1 MLCALIMAGGS
12 GQRFWPLSTEEKPKQ
27 LLELFTD
34 KSMIRETVDRILPL
48 ISAEKIFIATNIRQ
62 LKGIK
67 EALPMIREENIILE
81 PTFKDTAAAIGYG
94 TLYIKQRFEDSE
106 IVVLASDHLI
116 QDEHSF
122 RCIIEQAA
130 SEARLN
136 GSIITLGIKPTKPE
150 TAYGYIEVDEDSEL
164 NKVSEVKHFYE
175 KPNLKKAIN
184 FLATG
189 NFLWN
194 SGIFIFNSNIIMDEI
209 ERFMPN
215 HKRILDRLES
225 IIAKDI
231 WGRDLTAE
239 VESHFELFEKISIDF
254 GVMEKSEKI
263 RVIPCEFGW
272 NDVGSFTA
280 IEDIWE
286 PDESGSYVKDTHY
299 KSLDSTGNI
308 IISNNDTIVTIGV
321 DDLVIVKN
329 GSNLLVCHKDRVQDL
344 KKVLK
349 NNG

>member
-1 MLCALIMAGGS
+1 MAGGS

-48 ISAEKIFIATNIRQ
+48 IPAEKIFIATNIKQ
-62 LKGIK
+62 LNGIK
-67 EALPMIREENIILE
+67 HALPMISEENIILE
-81 PTFKDTAAAIGYG
+81 PTFKDTAAAIGFG
-94 TLYIKQRFEDSE
+94 TLYIIQRFDDSE

-116 QDEHSF
+116 RNEQNF
-122 RCIIEQAA
+122 RNIIEQAA
-130 SEARLN
+130 SEAQLN

-164 NKVSEVKHFYE
+164 NRVSEVRHFYE
-175 KPNLKKAIN
+175 KPSLEKATE
-184 FLATG
+184 FLMAG

-209 ERFMPN
+209 KRFMPN
-215 HKRILDRLES
+215 HKRILDILKSS
-225 IIAKDI
+225 IEKNI
-231 WGRDLTAE
+231 WGTDLTDE
-239 VESHFELFEKISIDF
+239 VESQFEQFEKISIDF
-254 GVMEKSEKI
+254 GIMEKSEKI
-263 RVIPCEFGW
+263 RVIPCELGW

-286 PDESGSYVKDTHY
+286 PNENGCYVKDTHY

-321 DDLVIVKN
+321 NDLVIVKN
-329 GSNLLVCHKDRVQDL
+329 GNNLLVCHKDRTQDL
-344 KKVLK
+344 KLVLK